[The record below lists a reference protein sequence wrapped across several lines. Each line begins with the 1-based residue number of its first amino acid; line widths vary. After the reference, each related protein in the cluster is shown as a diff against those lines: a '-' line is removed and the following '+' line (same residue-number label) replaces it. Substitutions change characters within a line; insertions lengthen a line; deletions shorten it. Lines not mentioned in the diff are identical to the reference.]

1 MPGPDSYTDRILQDL
16 EASENG
22 YFQIENSNG
31 KAILKITKPGTKG
44 KKVEYKDVLARV
56 QLFGVEGYQTE
67 QLKKIVVLADGKPVE
82 IGTWSKGDPVPSY
95 ADISVS
101 DDGMEAKMVLHPP
114 KHGGPLLTEYQLRE
128 QIAAVGI
135 SVGIIDSVIQNQ
147 IKNPEFFVPYVIAKG
162 FLPIPGKDGE
172 IKIYF
177 RSDNKPQLE
186 EDEHGRIN
194 YKNIGVIQSV
204 KPGDLIAEKIP
215 PKKGEFGK
223 TVTGTIL
230 PYQEEKTVE
239 WILGPNV
246 ELKEDKLYAKIAGRP
261 VLSAAWEIKVDE
273 VIQLEAVDYSTG
285 NIDFPGTIIV
295 EEKIGDGFSLT
306 TSGSIIIRNSVGKA
320 FLKAKG
326 DIVLSGG
333 FMGRGEGYIESEG
346 NIYAK
351 FVEQGKLTAQGSI
364 FVEEA
369 VMHSE
374 ISAKD
379 FIRVMGGRGEVIGG
393 TIIAGNS
400 LTCAKLGAVVETKT
414 KVAIGTPP
422 ELLDELNRMK
432 KEISEKE
439 ITLHK
444 VQLTLTKLV
453 EKSQK
458 KELSQEEKDTI
469 TKLKDAND
477 KFTKVLETQI
487 KQFETALG
495 SYEPNPD
502 AFVEV
507 EREVFPGV
515 DLSFGAGKNYRMGMS
530 SLVGKTKFYLG
541 TDGSIQT
548 ERNVIRKEEDLL
560 L

>member
-16 EASENG
+16 EANENG
-22 YFQIENSNG
+22 YFQIENSSG
-31 KAILKITKPGTKG
+31 KAVLKITKPGPKG
-44 KKVEYKDVLARV
+44 KKVDYKDVLARV
-56 QLFGVEGYQTE
+56 QLFGVEGYNTE
-67 QLKKIVVLADGKPVE
+67 QIKKAVALAENKPVE
-82 IGTWSKGDPVPSY
+82 IGTWSKGDPVNSY
-95 ADISVS
+95 ADITISE
-101 DDGMEAKMVLHPP
+101 DYMEAKMVLHPP
-114 KHGGPLLTEYQLRE
+114 KHGGALLSEYQLRE
-128 QIAAVGI
+128 QIASVGI
-135 SVGIIDSVIQNQ
+135 SVGILDLVIQSQ
-147 IKNPEFFVPYVIAKG
+147 VKNPDFFVPYTIAKG
-162 FLPIPGKDGE
+162 YLPVPGKDGE

-186 EDEHGRIN
+186 EDEHGRID

-204 KPGDLIAEKIP
+204 KPEDLIAERIP

-223 TVTGTIL
+223 TVNGSMI
-230 PYQEEKTVE
+230 PYQEEKTVD
-239 WILGPNV
+239 WNLGPNV
-246 ELKEDKLYAKIAGRP
+246 ELRGDKLYAKIAGRP

-374 ISAKD
+374 LSAKD
-379 FIRVMGGRGEVIGG
+379 FIRVAGGRGEVIGG
-393 TIIAGNS
+393 TVIAGNS
-400 LTCAKLGAVVETKT
+400 LTCVKLGAVVETKT

-432 KEISEKE
+432 KEIADKE

-458 KELSQEEKDTI
+458 KDLTLEEKETI
-469 TKLKDAND
+469 TKLKDANE
-477 KFTKVLETQI
+477 KFTKVLEAQT

-495 SYEPNPD
+495 SYEPNPE
-502 AFVEV
+502 AFVDV

-515 DLSFGAGKNYRMGMS
+515 DLSFGAGKNYRMGIN
-530 SLVGKTKFYLG
+530 SLVGKTHFYLG
-541 TDGSIQT
+541 TDGNIQT
-548 ERNVIRKEEDLL
+548 DRTVIRKED
-560 L
+560 

>member
-16 EASENG
+16 EANENG
-22 YFQIENSNG
+22 YFQIENSSG
-31 KAILKITKPGTKG
+31 KAVLKITKPGPKG
-44 KKVEYKDVLARV
+44 KKVDYKDVLARV
-56 QLFGVEGYQTE
+56 QLFGVEGYNTE
-67 QLKKIVVLADGKPVE
+67 QIKKAVALAENKPVE
-82 IGTWSKGDPVPSY
+82 IGTWSKGDPVNSY
-95 ADISVS
+95 ADITISE
-101 DDGMEAKMVLHPP
+101 DYMEAKMVLHPP
-114 KHGGPLLTEYQLRE
+114 KHGGALLSEYQLRE
-128 QIAAVGI
+128 QIASVGI
-135 SVGIIDSVIQNQ
+135 SVGILDLVIQSQ
-147 IKNPEFFVPYVIAKG
+147 VKNPDFFVPYTIAKG
-162 FLPIPGKDGE
+162 YQPVPGKDGE

-186 EDEHGRIN
+186 EDEHGRID

-204 KPGDLIAEKIP
+204 KPEDLIAERIP

-223 TVTGTIL
+223 TVNGSMI
-230 PYQEEKTVE
+230 PYQEEKTVD
-239 WILGPNV
+239 WNLGPNV
-246 ELKEDKLYAKIAGRP
+246 ELRGDKLYAKIAGRP

-374 ISAKD
+374 LSAKD
-379 FIRVMGGRGEVIGG
+379 FIRVAGGRGEVIGG
-393 TIIAGNS
+393 TVIAGNS
-400 LTCAKLGAVVETKT
+400 LTCVKLGAVVETKT

-432 KEISEKE
+432 KEIADKE

-458 KELSQEEKDTI
+458 KDLTLEEKETI
-469 TKLKDAND
+469 TKLKDANE
-477 KFTKVLETQI
+477 KFTKVLEAQT

-495 SYEPNPD
+495 SYEPNPE
-502 AFVEV
+502 AFVDV

-515 DLSFGAGKNYRMGMS
+515 DLSFGAGKNYRMGIN
-530 SLVGKTKFYLG
+530 SLVGKTHFYLG
-541 TDGSIQT
+541 TDGNIQT
-548 ERNVIRKEEDLL
+548 DRTVIRKED
-560 L
+560 

>member
-16 EASENG
+16 EATENG
-22 YFQIENSNG
+22 YFQIENSSG
-31 KAILKITKPGTKG
+31 KAVLKITKPGPKG
-44 KKVEYKDVLARV
+44 KKVDYKDVLARV
-56 QLFGVEGYQTE
+56 QLFGVEGYNLE
-67 QLKKIVVLADGKPVE
+67 QIKKVVALAENKPVE
-82 IGTWSKGDPVPSY
+82 IGTWSKGDPVNSY
-95 ADISVS
+95 ADITISE
-101 DDGMEAKMVLHPP
+101 DHMEAKMVLHPP
-114 KHGGPLLTEYQLRE
+114 KHGGALLSEYQLRE
-128 QIAAVGI
+128 QIASVGI

-147 IKNPEFFVPYVIAKG
+147 VKNPDFFVPYTFAKG
-162 FLPIPGKDGE
+162 YPPVSGKDGE
-172 IKIYF
+172 IKIFF

-186 EDEHGRIN
+186 EDEHGRID

-204 KPGDLIAEKIP
+204 KPDDLIAERIP
-215 PKKGEFGK
+215 PQKGEFGK
-223 TVTGTIL
+223 TVNGSMI
-230 PYQEEKTVE
+230 PYQEEKTVD
-239 WILGPNV
+239 WNLGPNV
-246 ELKEDKLYAKIAGRP
+246 ELRGDKLYAKIAGRP

-374 ISAKD
+374 LSAKD

-393 TIIAGNS
+393 TVIAGNS

-432 KEISEKE
+432 KEIADKE

-458 KELSQEEKDTI
+458 KELSNEEKETI
-469 TKLKDAND
+469 TKLKDANE
-477 KFTKVLETQI
+477 KFTKVLETQT

-495 SYEPNPD
+495 SYEPNPE
-502 AFVEV
+502 AFVDV

-515 DLSFGAGKNYRMGMS
+515 DLSFGAGKNYRMGIN
-530 SLVGKTKFYLG
+530 SLVGKTHFYLG

-548 ERNVIRKEEDLL
+548 DRTVIRKED
-560 L
+560 

>member
-22 YFQIENSNG
+22 YFQIENSGG
-31 KAILKITKPGTKG
+31 KAVLKITKPGAKG
-44 KKVEYKDVLARV
+44 KKVDYKDVLARV
-56 QLFGVEGYQTE
+56 QLFGVEGYNQE
-67 QLKKIVVLADGKPVE
+67 QIKRAVVLAENKPVE
-82 IGTWSKGDPVPSY
+82 IGTWSKGDPTSSY
-95 ADISVS
+95 ADITISE
-101 DDGMEAKMVLHPP
+101 DHMEAKMVLHPP
-114 KHGGPLLTEYQLRE
+114 KHGGDLLTEYQLRE
-128 QIAAVGI
+128 QIASVGI
-135 SVGIIDSVIQNQ
+135 SVGIIDVVIQNQ
-147 IKNPEFFVPYVIAKG
+147 IKNPNFFVPYTIAKG
-162 FLPIPGKDGE
+162 YPPVPGKDGQ

-186 EDEHGRIN
+186 EDEHGRID

-204 KPGDLIAEKIP
+204 KPGDLIAERIP

-223 TVTGTIL
+223 TVNGTII
-230 PYQEEKTVE
+230 PYPEEKSVD
-239 WILGPNV
+239 WNLGPNV

-295 EEKIGDGFSLT
+295 EDKIGDGFSLT
-306 TSGSIIIRNSVGKA
+306 TNGSIIIRNSVGKA

-333 FMGRGEGYIESEG
+333 FMGRGEGYIESDG

-379 FIRVMGGRGEVIGG
+379 LIRVMGGRGEVIGG
-393 TIIAGNS
+393 TLIAGNS
-400 LTCAKLGAVVETKT
+400 LTCSKLGAVVETKT

-432 KEISEKE
+432 KEIAEKE

-458 KELSQEEKDTI
+458 KELNKEEKESI
-469 TKLKDAND
+469 AKLKEAND
-477 KFTKVLETQI
+477 KFTKVLETES

-502 AFVEV
+502 AFVDV
-507 EREVFPGV
+507 EREVYPGV
-515 DLSFGAGKNYRMGMS
+515 DLSFGAGKNYRLGIN
-530 SLVGKTKFYLG
+530 SLVGKTHFYLG

-548 ERNVIRKEEDLL
+548 ERTVIRKED
-560 L
+560 

>member
-22 YFQIENSNG
+22 YFQIENSAG
-31 KAILKITKPGTKG
+31 KAVLKITKPGPKG
-44 KKVEYKDVLARV
+44 KKVDYKDVLARV
-56 QLFGVEGYQTE
+56 QLFGVEGYQLD
-67 QLKKIVVLADGKPVE
+67 QIKKVVALAEDKPVE
-82 IGTWSKGDPVPSY
+82 IGTWSKGDPVNSY
-95 ADISVS
+95 ADITISE
-101 DDGMEAKMVLHPP
+101 DHMEAKMILHPP
-114 KHGGPLLTEYQLRE
+114 KHGGALLSEYQLRE
-128 QIAAVGI
+128 QIASVGI

-147 IKNPEFFVPYVIAKG
+147 VKNPDFFIPYTIAKG
-162 FLPIPGKDGE
+162 YPPVPGKDGE

-186 EDEHGRIN
+186 EDEHGRID
-194 YKNIGVIQSV
+194 YKNIAVIQSV
-204 KPGDLIAEKIP
+204 KPGDLIAERIP

-223 TVTGTIL
+223 TVNGSMI
-230 PYQEEKTVE
+230 PYQEEKTID
-239 WILGPNV
+239 WNLGPNV
-246 ELKEDKLYAKIAGRP
+246 ELKADKLYAKIAGRP

-374 ISAKD
+374 LSAKD
-379 FIRVMGGRGEVIGG
+379 FIRVVGGRGEVIGG
-393 TIIAGNS
+393 TVIAGNS

-432 KEISEKE
+432 KEIADKE

-458 KELSQEEKDTI
+458 KELTIEEKETI
-469 TKLKDAND
+469 AKLKDANE
-477 KFTKVLETQI
+477 KFTKVLEAQS

-495 SYEPNPD
+495 SYEPNPE
-502 AFVEV
+502 AFVDV

-515 DLSFGAGKNYRMGMS
+515 DLSFGAGKTYRMGIN
-530 SLVGKTKFYLG
+530 SLVGKTHFYLG

-548 ERNVIRKEEDLL
+548 DRTVIRKED
-560 L
+560 

>member
-16 EASENG
+16 EANENG
-22 YFQIENSNG
+22 YFQIENSSG
-31 KAILKITKPGTKG
+31 KAVLKITKPGPKG
-44 KKVEYKDVLARV
+44 KKVDYKDVLARV
-56 QLFGVEGYQTE
+56 QLFGVEGYNTE
-67 QLKKIVVLADGKPVE
+67 QIKKAVALAENKPVE
-82 IGTWSKGDPVPSY
+82 IGTWSKGDPVNSY
-95 ADISVS
+95 ADITISE
-101 DDGMEAKMVLHPP
+101 DYMEAKMVLHPP
-114 KHGGPLLTEYQLRE
+114 KHGGALLSEYQLRE
-128 QIAAVGI
+128 QIASVGI
-135 SVGIIDSVIQNQ
+135 SVGILDLVIQSQ
-147 IKNPEFFVPYVIAKG
+147 VKNPDFFVPYTIAKG
-162 FLPIPGKDGE
+162 YLPVPGKDGE

-186 EDEHGRIN
+186 EDEHGRID

-204 KPGDLIAEKIP
+204 KPEDLIAERIP

-223 TVTGTIL
+223 TVNGSMI
-230 PYQEEKTVE
+230 PYQEEKTVD
-239 WILGPNV
+239 WNLGPNV
-246 ELKEDKLYAKIAGRP
+246 ELRGDKLYAKIAGRP
-261 VLSAAWEIKVDE
+261 VLSTAWEIKVDE

-374 ISAKD
+374 LSAKD
-379 FIRVMGGRGEVIGG
+379 FIRVAGGRGEVIGG
-393 TIIAGNS
+393 TVIAGNS
-400 LTCAKLGAVVETKT
+400 LTCVKLGAVVETKT

-432 KEISEKE
+432 KEIADKE

-458 KELSQEEKDTI
+458 KDLTLEEKETI
-469 TKLKDAND
+469 TKLKDANE
-477 KFTKVLETQI
+477 KFTKVLEAQT

-495 SYEPNPD
+495 SYEPNPE
-502 AFVEV
+502 AFVDV

-515 DLSFGAGKNYRMGMS
+515 DLSFGAGKNYRMGIN
-530 SLVGKTKFYLG
+530 SLVGKTHFYLG
-541 TDGSIQT
+541 TDGNIQT
-548 ERNVIRKEEDLL
+548 DRTVIRKED
-560 L
+560 

>member
-22 YFQIENSNG
+22 YFQIENSGG
-31 KAILKITKPGTKG
+31 KAVLKISKPGAKG
-44 KKVEYKDVLARV
+44 KKVDYKDVLARV
-56 QLFGVEGYQTE
+56 QLFGVEGYNQE
-67 QLKKIVVLADGKPVE
+67 QIKKAVALSEGKPVE
-82 IGTWSKGDPVPSY
+82 IGTWSKGDPISSY
-95 ADISVS
+95 ADITISE
-101 DDGMEAKMVLHPP
+101 DHMEAKMVLHPP
-114 KHGGPLLTEYQLRE
+114 KHGGNLLTEHQLRE
-128 QIAAVGI
+128 QIASVGI
-135 SVGIIDSVIQNQ
+135 SVGIIDIVIQNQ
-147 IKNPEFFVPYVIAKG
+147 IKDPNFFVPYTIAKG
-162 FLPIPGKDGE
+162 YPPVPGKDGE

-186 EDEHGRIN
+186 EDEHGRID

-204 KPGDLIAEKIP
+204 KPGDLIAERIP

-223 TVTGTIL
+223 TVNGTII
-230 PYQEEKTVE
+230 PYPEEKSVE
-239 WILGPNV
+239 WNLGPNV
-246 ELKEDKLYAKIAGRP
+246 ELKGEKLYAQIAGRP
-261 VLSAAWEIKVDE
+261 VLSASFEIKVDE

-306 TSGSIIIRNSVGKA
+306 TNGSIIIRNSVGKA

-333 FMGRGEGYIESEG
+333 FMGRGEGYIESDG

-374 ISAKD
+374 LSAKD
-379 FIRVMGGRGEVIGG
+379 FIRVLGGRGEVMGG

-432 KEISEKE
+432 KEITEKE

-458 KELSQEEKDTI
+458 KELNKEEKESI
-469 TKLKDAND
+469 AKLREANE
-477 KFTKVLETQI
+477 KFTKVLETET

-502 AFVEV
+502 AFVDV

-515 DLSFGAGKNYRMGMS
+515 DLSFGAGKTYRLGIN
-530 SLVGKTKFYLG
+530 SLVGKTHFYLG

-548 ERNVIRKEEDLL
+548 ERTVIRKED
-560 L
+560 

>member
-16 EASENG
+16 EATENG
-22 YFQIENSNG
+22 YFQIENSSG
-31 KAILKITKPGTKG
+31 KAVLKITKPGPKG
-44 KKVEYKDVLARV
+44 KKVDYKDVLARV
-56 QLFGVEGYQTE
+56 QLFGVEGYNLE
-67 QLKKIVVLADGKPVE
+67 QIKKVVALAENKPVE
-82 IGTWSKGDPVPSY
+82 IGTWSKGDPVNSY
-95 ADISVS
+95 ADITISE
-101 DDGMEAKMVLHPP
+101 DHMEAKMVLHPP
-114 KHGGPLLTEYQLRE
+114 KHGGALLSEYQLRE
-128 QIAAVGI
+128 QIASVGI

-147 IKNPEFFVPYVIAKG
+147 VKNPDFFVPYTIAKG
-162 FLPIPGKDGE
+162 YPPVSGKDGE
-172 IKIYF
+172 IKIFF

-186 EDEHGRIN
+186 EDEHGRID

-204 KPGDLIAEKIP
+204 RPDDLIAERIP

-223 TVTGTIL
+223 TVNGSMI
-230 PYQEEKTVE
+230 PYQEEKTVD
-239 WILGPNV
+239 WNLGPNV
-246 ELKEDKLYAKIAGRP
+246 ELRGEKLYAKIAGRP

-374 ISAKD
+374 LSAKD

-393 TIIAGNS
+393 TVIAGNS

-432 KEISEKE
+432 KEIADKE

-458 KELSQEEKDTI
+458 KELSNEEKETI
-469 TKLKDAND
+469 TKLKDANE
-477 KFTKVLETQI
+477 KFTKVLETQT

-495 SYEPNPD
+495 SYEPNPE
-502 AFVEV
+502 AFVDV

-515 DLSFGAGKNYRMGMS
+515 DLSFGAGKNYRMGIN
-530 SLVGKTKFYLG
+530 SLVGKTHFYLG

-548 ERNVIRKEEDLL
+548 DRTVIRKED
-560 L
+560 

>member
-22 YFQIENSNG
+22 YFQIENSGG
-31 KAILKITKPGTKG
+31 KAVLKISKPGAKG
-44 KKVEYKDVLARV
+44 KKVDYKDVLARV
-56 QLFGVEGYQTE
+56 QLFGVEGYNQE
-67 QLKKIVVLADGKPVE
+67 QIKKAVALSEGKPVE
-82 IGTWSKGDPVPSY
+82 IGTWSKGDPISSY
-95 ADISVS
+95 ADITISE
-101 DDGMEAKMVLHPP
+101 DHMEAKMVLHPP
-114 KHGGPLLTEYQLRE
+114 KHGGNLLTEHQLRG
-128 QIAAVGI
+128 QIASVGI
-135 SVGIIDSVIQNQ
+135 SVGIIDIVIQNQ
-147 IKNPEFFVPYVIAKG
+147 IKDPNFFVPYTIAKG
-162 FLPIPGKDGE
+162 YPPVPGKDGE

-186 EDEHGRIN
+186 EDEHGRID

-204 KPGDLIAEKIP
+204 KPGDLIAERIP

-223 TVTGTIL
+223 TVNGTII
-230 PYQEEKTVE
+230 PYPEEKSVE
-239 WILGPNV
+239 WNLGPNV
-246 ELKEDKLYAKIAGRP
+246 ELKGEKLYAQIAGRP
-261 VLSAAWEIKVDE
+261 VLSASFEIKVDE

-306 TSGSIIIRNSVGKA
+306 TNGSIIIRNSVGKA

-333 FMGRGEGYIESEG
+333 FMGRGEGYIESDG

-374 ISAKD
+374 LSAKD
-379 FIRVMGGRGEVIGG
+379 FIRVLGGRGEVMGG

-432 KEISEKE
+432 KEITEKE

-458 KELSQEEKDTI
+458 KELNKEEKESI
-469 TKLKDAND
+469 AKLREANE
-477 KFTKVLETQI
+477 KFTKVLETET

-502 AFVEV
+502 AFVDV

-515 DLSFGAGKNYRMGMS
+515 DLSFGAGKTYRLGIN
-530 SLVGKTKFYLG
+530 SLVGKTHFYLG

-548 ERNVIRKEEDLL
+548 ERTVIRKED
-560 L
+560 

>member
-16 EASENG
+16 EATENG
-22 YFQIENSNG
+22 YFQIENSAG
-31 KAILKITKPGTKG
+31 KAVLKITKPGPKG
-44 KKVEYKDVLARV
+44 KKVDYKDVLARV
-56 QLFGVEGYQTE
+56 QLFGVEGYNQE
-67 QLKKIVVLADGKPVE
+67 QIKKAVALAENRPVE
-82 IGTWSKGDPVPSY
+82 IGTWSKGDPVSSY
-95 ADISVS
+95 ADITISE
-101 DDGMEAKMVLHPP
+101 DHMEAKMVLHPP
-114 KHGGPLLTEYQLRE
+114 KHGGALLTEYQLRE
-128 QIAAVGI
+128 QIASVGI
-135 SVGIIDSVIQNQ
+135 SVGILDLVIQKQ
-147 IKNPEFFVPYVIAKG
+147 IKNPDFFIPYIIAKG
-162 FLPIPGKDGE
+162 YPPIPGKDGE
-172 IKIYF
+172 IKIHF

-186 EDEHGRIN
+186 EDEHGRID
-194 YKNIGVIQSV
+194 YKNIAVIQSV
-204 KPGDLIAEKIP
+204 KPGDLIAERIL

-223 TVTGTIL
+223 TVNGSIL
-230 PYQEEKTVE
+230 PYQEEKSVE
-239 WILGPNV
+239 WNLGPNV
-246 ELKEDKLYAKIAGRP
+246 EIREDKLYAKIAGRP
-261 VLSAAWEIKVDE
+261 VLTASWEIKVDE

-379 FIRVMGGRGEVIGG
+379 FIRVVGGRGEVIGG
-393 TIIAGNS
+393 TVIAGNS
-400 LTCAKLGAVVETKT
+400 LTCSKLGAVVETKT

-432 KEISEKE
+432 KDIADKE

-444 VQLTLTKLV
+444 VQLALTKLV

-458 KELSQEEKDTI
+458 KELTLEEKETI
-469 TKLKDAND
+469 TKLKDANE
-477 KFTKVLETQI
+477 KFTKVLEMES

-502 AFVEV
+502 AFVDV

-515 DLSFGAGKNYRMGMS
+515 DLSFGAGKNYRLGIN
-530 SLVGKTKFYLG
+530 SLVGKTHFYLG

-548 ERNVIRKEEDLL
+548 ERMVIRKED
-560 L
+560 

>member
-16 EASENG
+16 EATENG
-22 YFQIENSNG
+22 YFQIENSSG
-31 KAILKITKPGTKG
+31 KAVLKITKPGPKG
-44 KKVEYKDVLARV
+44 KKVDYKDVLARV
-56 QLFGVEGYQTE
+56 QLFGVEGYNLE
-67 QLKKIVVLADGKPVE
+67 QIKKVVALAENKPVE
-82 IGTWSKGDPVPSY
+82 IGTWSKGDPVNSY
-95 ADISVS
+95 ADITISE
-101 DDGMEAKMVLHPP
+101 DHMEAKMVLHPP
-114 KHGGPLLTEYQLRE
+114 KHGGALLSEYQLRE
-128 QIAAVGI
+128 QIASVGI

-147 IKNPEFFVPYVIAKG
+147 VKNPDFFVPYTIAKG
-162 FLPIPGKDGE
+162 YPPVSGKDGE
-172 IKIYF
+172 IKIFF

-186 EDEHGRIN
+186 EDEHGRID

-204 KPGDLIAEKIP
+204 KPDDLIAERIP

-223 TVTGTIL
+223 TVNGSMI
-230 PYQEEKTVE
+230 PYQEEKTVD
-239 WILGPNV
+239 WNLGPNV
-246 ELKEDKLYAKIAGRP
+246 ELRGEKLYAKIAGRP

-374 ISAKD
+374 LSAKD

-393 TIIAGNS
+393 TVIAGNS

-432 KEISEKE
+432 KEIADKE

-458 KELSQEEKDTI
+458 KELSNEEKETI
-469 TKLKDAND
+469 TKLKDANE
-477 KFTKVLETQI
+477 KFTKVLETQT

-495 SYEPNPD
+495 SYEPNPE
-502 AFVEV
+502 AFVDV

-515 DLSFGAGKNYRMGMS
+515 DLSFGAGKNYRMGIN
-530 SLVGKTKFYLG
+530 SLVGKTHFYLG

-548 ERNVIRKEEDLL
+548 DRTVIRKED
-560 L
+560 

>member
-16 EASENG
+16 EANENG
-22 YFQIENSNG
+22 YFQIENSSG
-31 KAILKITKPGTKG
+31 KAVLKITKPGPKG
-44 KKVEYKDVLARV
+44 KKVDYKDVLARV
-56 QLFGVEGYQTE
+56 QLFGVEGYNSE
-67 QLKKIVVLADGKPVE
+67 QIKKAVALAENKPVE
-82 IGTWSKGDPVPSY
+82 IGTWSKGDPVNSY
-95 ADISVS
+95 ADITISE
-101 DDGMEAKMVLHPP
+101 DYMEAKMVLHPP
-114 KHGGPLLTEYQLRE
+114 KHGGALLTEYQLRE
-128 QIAAVGI
+128 QIASVGI
-135 SVGIIDSVIQNQ
+135 SVGILDLVIQNQ
-147 IKNPEFFVPYVIAKG
+147 VKNPDFFVPYTIAKG
-162 FLPIPGKDGE
+162 YPPIAGKDGE

-186 EDEHGRIN
+186 EDEHGRID
-194 YKNIGVIQSV
+194 YKKIGVIQSV
-204 KPGDLIAEKIP
+204 KPGDLIAERIP

-223 TVTGTIL
+223 TVNGSMI
-230 PYQEEKTVE
+230 PYQEEKTID
-239 WILGPNV
+239 WNLGANV
-246 ELKEDKLYAKIAGRP
+246 ELKGDKLYAKIAGRP
-261 VLSAAWEIKVDE
+261 VLSAALEIKVDE

-374 ISAKD
+374 LSAKD
-379 FIRVMGGRGEVIGG
+379 FIRVVGGRGEVIGG
-393 TIIAGNS
+393 TVIAGNS

-432 KEISEKE
+432 KEIADKE

-458 KELSQEEKDTI
+458 KDLTLEEKETI
-469 TKLKDAND
+469 TKLKDANE
-477 KFTKVLETQI
+477 KFTKVLEAQT

-495 SYEPNPD
+495 SYEPNPE
-502 AFVEV
+502 AFVDV

-515 DLSFGAGKNYRMGMS
+515 DLSFGAGKNYRMGIN
-530 SLVGKTKFYLG
+530 SLVGKTHFYLG

-548 ERNVIRKEEDLL
+548 DRTVIRKED
-560 L
+560 

>member
-16 EASENG
+16 EANENG
-22 YFQIENSNG
+22 YFQIENSSG
-31 KAILKITKPGTKG
+31 KAVLKITKPGPKG
-44 KKVEYKDVLARV
+44 KKVDYKDVLARV
-56 QLFGVEGYQTE
+56 QLFGVEGYNSE
-67 QLKKIVVLADGKPVE
+67 QIKKAVALAENKPVE
-82 IGTWSKGDPVPSY
+82 IGTWSKGDTVNSY
-95 ADISVS
+95 ADITISE
-101 DDGMEAKMVLHPP
+101 DYMEAKMVLHPP
-114 KHGGPLLTEYQLRE
+114 KHGGALLTEYQLRE
-128 QIAAVGI
+128 QIASVGI
-135 SVGIIDSVIQNQ
+135 SVGILDLVIQNQ
-147 IKNPEFFVPYVIAKG
+147 VKNPDFFVPYTIAKG
-162 FLPIPGKDGE
+162 YPPIAGKDGE

-186 EDEHGRIN
+186 EDEHGRID

-204 KPGDLIAEKIP
+204 KPGDLIAERIP

-223 TVTGTIL
+223 TVNGSMI
-230 PYQEEKTVE
+230 PYQEEKTID
-239 WILGPNV
+239 WNLGANV

-261 VLSAAWEIKVDE
+261 VLSASLEIKVDE

-374 ISAKD
+374 LSAKD
-379 FIRVMGGRGEVIGG
+379 FIRVVGGRGEVIGG
-393 TIIAGNS
+393 TVIAGNS

-432 KEISEKE
+432 KEIADKE

-458 KELSQEEKDTI
+458 KDLTLEEKETI
-469 TKLKDAND
+469 TKLKDANE
-477 KFTKVLETQI
+477 KFTKVLEAQT

-495 SYEPNPD
+495 SYEPNPE
-502 AFVEV
+502 AFVDV

-515 DLSFGAGKNYRMGMS
+515 DLSFGAGKNYRMGIN
-530 SLVGKTKFYLG
+530 SLVGKTHFYLG

-548 ERNVIRKEEDLL
+548 DRTVIRKDD
-560 L
+560 

>member
-22 YFQIENSNG
+22 YFQIENSGG
-31 KAILKITKPGTKG
+31 KAVLKITKPGPKG
-44 KKVEYKDVLARV
+44 KKVDYKDVVARV
-56 QLFGVEGYQTE
+56 QLFGVEGYNLDQI
-67 QLKKIVVLADGKPVE
+67 KKIVALAENKPAE
-82 IGTWSKGDPVPSY
+82 IGTWSKGDPISSY
-95 ADISVS
+95 ADITISE
-101 DDGMEAKMVLHPP
+101 DHMEAKMVLHPP
-114 KHGGPLLTEYQLRE
+114 KHGGDLLTEYQLRE
-128 QIAAVGI
+128 QIASVGI
-135 SVGIIDSVIQNQ
+135 SVGIIDLVIQNQ
-147 IKNPEFFVPYVIAKG
+147 IKNPTFFVPYTIAKG
-162 FLPIPGKDGE
+162 YPPIPGKDGQ
-172 IKIYF
+172 IKIHF

-186 EDEHGRIN
+186 EDEHGRID

-204 KPGDLIAEKIP
+204 KPGDLIAERIP

-223 TVTGTIL
+223 TVNGTII
-230 PYQEEKTVE
+230 PYQEEKSVD
-239 WILGPNV
+239 WHLGPNV

-306 TSGSIIIRNSVGKA
+306 TNGSIIIRNSVGKA

-351 FVEQGKLTAQGSI
+351 FVEQGKLAAHGSI

-393 TIIAGNS
+393 TVIAGNS

-432 KEISEKE
+432 KEITDKE

-444 VQLTLTKLV
+444 VQLALTKLV

-458 KELSQEEKDTI
+458 KELTQEEKETI
-469 TKLKDAND
+469 AKLKDANE
-477 KFTKVLETQI
+477 KFTKVLETES

-502 AFVEV
+502 AFVDV

-515 DLSFGAGKNYRMGMS
+515 DLSFGAGKNYRLGIN
-530 SLVGKTKFYLG
+530 SLVGKTRFFLG

-548 ERNVIRKEEDLL
+548 ERLVIRKED
-560 L
+560 

>member
-22 YFQIENSNG
+22 YFQIENSGG
-31 KAILKITKPGTKG
+31 KAVLKITKPGAKG
-44 KKVEYKDVLARV
+44 KKVDYKDVIARV
-56 QLFGVEGYQTE
+56 QLFGVEGYNGE
-67 QLKKIVVLADGKPVE
+67 QIKKIVALAENKPVE
-82 IGTWSKGDPVPSY
+82 IGTWSKGDPISSY
-95 ADISVS
+95 ADITISE
-101 DDGMEAKMVLHPP
+101 DHMEAKMVLHPP
-114 KHGGPLLTEYQLRE
+114 KHGGDLLTEYQLRE
-128 QIAAVGI
+128 QIASVGI

-147 IKNPEFFVPYVIAKG
+147 IKNPNFFVPYTIAKG
-162 FLPIPGKDGE
+162 IPPVPGKDGE

-186 EDEHGRIN
+186 EDEYGRID
-194 YKNIGVIQSV
+194 YKNIAVIQSV
-204 KPGDLIAEKIP
+204 KPGDLIAERIP

-223 TVTGTIL
+223 TVNGTII
-230 PYQEEKTVE
+230 PYQEEKSVD
-239 WILGPNV
+239 WNLGPNV

-261 VLSAAWEIKVDE
+261 VLSATWEIKVDE

-306 TSGSIIIRNSVGKA
+306 TNGSIIIRNSVGKA

-379 FIRVMGGRGEVIGG
+379 FIRVLGGRGEVMGG

-400 LTCAKLGAVVETKT
+400 LTCSKLGAVVETKT

-432 KEISEKE
+432 KEIADKE

-444 VQLTLTKLV
+444 VQLALTKLV

-458 KELSQEEKDTI
+458 KEPTIEEKETI
-469 TKLKDAND
+469 SKLKDANE
-477 KFTKVLETQI
+477 KFTKVLETES

-502 AFVEV
+502 AFVDV

-515 DLSFGAGKNYRMGMS
+515 DLSFGAGKNYRLGIN
-530 SLVGKTKFYLG
+530 SLIGKTHFYLG

-548 ERNVIRKEEDLL
+548 ERTVIRKED
-560 L
+560 

>member
-22 YFQIENSNG
+22 YFQIENSGG
-31 KAILKITKPGTKG
+31 KAVLKITKPGAKG
-44 KKVEYKDVLARV
+44 KKVDYKDVLARV
-56 QLFGVEGYQTE
+56 QLFGVEGYNQD
-67 QLKKIVVLADGKPVE
+67 QIKKAVALAENKPVE
-82 IGTWSKGDPVPSY
+82 IGTWSKGDPISSY
-95 ADISVS
+95 ADITISE
-101 DDGMEAKMVLHPP
+101 DHMEAKMILHPP
-114 KHGGPLLTEYQLRE
+114 KHGGDLLTEYQLRE
-128 QIAAVGI
+128 QIASVGI
-135 SVGIIDSVIQNQ
+135 SVGIIDVVIQNQ
-147 IKNPEFFVPYVIAKG
+147 IKNPNFFVPYTIAKG
-162 FLPIPGKDGE
+162 FPPVPGKDGQ

-186 EDEHGRIN
+186 EDEHGRID
-194 YKNIGVIQSV
+194 YKNIAVIQSV
-204 KPGDLIAEKIP
+204 KPGDLIAERIP

-223 TVTGTIL
+223 TVNGTII
-230 PYQEEKTVE
+230 PYQEEKSVD
-239 WILGPNV
+239 WHLGPNV

-306 TSGSIIIRNSVGKA
+306 TNGSIIIRNSVGKA

-379 FIRVMGGRGEVIGG
+379 FIRVMGGRGEVMGG
-393 TIIAGNS
+393 TVIAGNS

-432 KEISEKE
+432 KEIAEKE

-444 VQLTLTKLV
+444 VQLALTKLV

-458 KELSQEEKDTI
+458 KELTQEEKDTI
-469 TKLKDAND
+469 TKLKDANE
-477 KFTKVLETQI
+477 KFTKVLETES

-502 AFVEV
+502 AFVDI

-515 DLSFGAGKNYRMGMS
+515 DLSFGAGKNYRMGIN
-530 SLVGKTKFYLG
+530 SLVGKTRFYLG

-548 ERNVIRKEEDLL
+548 DRTVIRKED
-560 L
+560 

>member
-22 YFQIENSNG
+22 YFQIENSAG
-31 KAILKITKPGTKG
+31 KAVLKITKPGPKG
-44 KKVEYKDVLARV
+44 KKVDYKDVLARV
-56 QLFGVEGYQTE
+56 QLFGVEGYQPD
-67 QLKKIVVLADGKPVE
+67 QIKKVVALAEDKPVE
-82 IGTWSKGDPVPSY
+82 IGTWSKGDPVNSY
-95 ADISVS
+95 ADITISE
-101 DDGMEAKMVLHPP
+101 DHMEAKMVLHPP
-114 KHGGPLLTEYQLRE
+114 KHGGALLSEYQLRE
-128 QIAAVGI
+128 QIASVGI

-147 IKNPEFFVPYVIAKG
+147 VKNPDFFIPYTIAKG
-162 FLPIPGKDGE
+162 YPPVPGKDGE

-186 EDEHGRIN
+186 EDEHGRID
-194 YKNIGVIQSV
+194 YKNIAVIQSV
-204 KPGDLIAEKIP
+204 KPGDLIAERIP

-223 TVTGTIL
+223 TVNGSMI
-230 PYQEEKTVE
+230 PYQEEKTID
-239 WILGPNV
+239 WNLGPNV
-246 ELKEDKLYAKIAGRP
+246 ELKGDKLYAKIAGRP

-374 ISAKD
+374 LSAKD
-379 FIRVMGGRGEVIGG
+379 FIRVVGGRGEVIGG
-393 TIIAGNS
+393 TVIAGNS

-432 KEISEKE
+432 KEIADKE

-458 KELSQEEKDTI
+458 KELTIEEKETI
-469 TKLKDAND
+469 SKLKDANE
-477 KFTKVLETQI
+477 KFTKVLEAQS

-495 SYEPNPD
+495 SYEPNPE
-502 AFVEV
+502 AFVDV

-515 DLSFGAGKNYRMGMS
+515 DLSFGAGKNYRMGINA
-530 SLVGKTKFYLG
+530 LVGKTHFYLG

-548 ERNVIRKEEDLL
+548 DRTVIRKED
-560 L
+560 